1 MTGNEE
7 MLYQYM
13 EGASKRFN
21 IPVYQRNYDWNIQH
35 CKRLFDDLVKV
46 HKEDKNTHFF
56 GSIVSAKDENKGM
69 QEYLI
74 IDGQQRLTTVSLI
87 LLALHDLLVQ
97 GKIRTS
103 RNRLSEQIKN
113 EFLIDK
119 YEEEST
125 RIKLKPVKNDM
136 KAFKALIDDT
146 GEKVRASNI
155 TINYNYFY
163 NRILKQEI
171 NAEELFDAFKR
182 LQIINIF
189 LSSEDNPQLIF
200 ESLNSTGLD
209 LSEGDKIRNYILMG
223 VRPNKLQEKYY
234 EIYWHQIEK
243 YTNYN
248 VSDFVRDYLS
258 IKMLT
263 TPTKN
268 NVYLRFK
275 EFMDKKPFKDPKQ
288 ENSITSKETLMQDLL
303 SYAKRYEILVK
314 ANSDNKELNN
324 IIERLNRFGSTV
336 TRPFFMEVIKY
347 SESIDNVEPLLSQND
362 IIEIFEIIETYIFR
376 RQMCDIPTNALN
388 KIFVSLNNEIIRYDG
403 TTKNYVDKLRYN
415 LSKRTTSGIFPPD
428 NMFEEGISNKQVY
441 LMRSKNKKYIME
453 RLENWGTK
461 EIKDVWNLI
470 DEGTYS
476 IEHIMPQTL
485 NSEWKEELGPD
496 YEVIHEEWVDKL
508 ANLTLTAY
516 NSKYSNRPFKQ
527 KLEMK
532 NGFLDSGIRM
542 NQHISKNNKWTLDE
556 LEDRNQRLINRSLR
570 IWPLV
575 ETDYKPPKKEME
587 YITLS
592 DDSSMTGRRI
602 GKFSLFGDEE
612 SVSSWVDAYIKII
625 SILHS
630 QNPMILLE
638 VVSEDSGNNLE
649 RFFSSIE
656 YKNISNHKLEDGIYL
671 HTNTNTD
678 TKIFILRELF
688 KIYDVP
694 EEELMLYLLDE
705 NKDDLKNIK
714 SPRNRKRKEFW
725 MVALPVLKE
734 KTNKFRNISP
744 STSNWQS
751 TFIGHSGI
759 NVSVIANLN
768 SIRIELYIGKRNK
781 NINDDIFNFIKN
793 RQDTIERESNQL
805 FKWSNNSENITSKIS
820 LEYDGIG
827 INKSKDWQSC
837 IDLFVDGVNTMFE
850 HIVPIVNEYFLEN
863 DYN

>member
-46 HKEDKNTHFF
+46 SKKDKNTHFF

-87 LLALHDLLVQ
+87 LLALHDLIEQ
-97 GKIRTS
+97 GKIKTS

-136 KAFKALIDDT
+136 KAFRALIDDT
-146 GEKVRASNI
+146 GDKVRASNI

-171 NAEELFDAFKR
+171 SAEELFDAFKR

-189 LSSEDNPQLIF
+189 LSSDDNPQLIF

-258 IKMLT
+258 IKMLS
-263 TPTKN
+263 TPTKK

-275 EFMDKKPFKDPKQ
+275 EFMEKTPFKDSKH
-288 ENSITSKETLMQDLL
+288 ENGISSKELLMEDLL
-303 SYAKRYEILVK
+303 SYAKRYEILVE
-314 ANSDNKELNN
+314 ANSDNDELNS
-324 IIERLNRFGSTV
+324 IIYRLNRFGSTV
-336 TRPFFMEVIKY
+336 TRPFFMEVLKY
-347 SESIDNVEPLLSQND
+347 SESLNNEVPLLS
-362 IIEIFEIIETYIFR
+362 ELELVEVFEIIENYIFR
-376 RQMCDIPTNALN
+376 RQICDIPTNALN

-403 TTKNYVDKLRYN
+403 TTENYVEKLKYN
-415 LSKRTTSGIFPPD
+415 LSKRTTSGIFPND
-428 NMFEEGISNKQVY
+428 SMFEEGLSNKQVY

-461 EIKDVWNLI
+461 EVKDVWFLI
-470 DEGTYS
+470 DNGTYS

-485 NSEWKEELGPD
+485 NSEWKDELGPD
-496 YEVIHEEWVDKL
+496 YEVIHEDWVDKL

-516 NSKYSNRPFKQ
+516 NSKYSNRPFRQ

-542 NQHISKNNKWTLDE
+542 NQHISKNKKWTLNE
-556 LEDRNQRLINRSLR
+556 LEERNQRIINRSLK
-570 IWPLV
+570 IWPEV
-575 ETDYKPPKKEME
+575 DSDYMPPKKEME
-587 YITLS
+587 YITLL
-592 DDSSMTGRRI
+592 DDTSMTGRKI
-602 GKFSLFGDEE
+602 GKYSLLGDEQ
-612 SVSSWVDAYIKII
+612 VVTSWVDAYIKII
-625 SILHS
+625 SVLHS
-630 QNPMILLE
+630 QDPRILLE
-638 VVSEDSGNNLE
+638 LVTDVSEHSLE
-649 RFFSSIE
+649 RYFSDKE
-656 YKNISNHKLEDGIYL
+656 YDNLSNYKLEDGIYL

-678 TKIFILRELF
+678 TKLNVLRELF
-688 KIYDVP
+688 QIYDIQ
-694 EEELMLYLLDE
+694 EEELVFYLLE
-705 NKDDLKNIK
+705 EHKDDLNNIK
-714 SPRNRKRKEFW
+714 NPRHKKRKEFW
-725 MVALPVLKE
+725 IKALPVLKE
-734 KTNKFRNISP
+734 KTNKFRNVNP
-744 STSNWQS
+744 STANWQS

-781 NINDDIFNFIKN
+781 AVNDDIFNFIKS
-793 RQDTIERESNQL
+793 RKESIERESNQL
-805 FKWSNNSENITSKIS
+805 FTWSNSPENITSKIS
-820 LEYDGIG
+820 LDYDGLG
-827 INKSKDWQSC
+827 ISRAKDWQTC
-837 IDLFVDGVNTMFE
+837 IDLFADGVNIM
-850 HIVPIVNEYFLEN
+850 HKYIVPIVNEYFLEN
-863 DYN
+863 DL